1 METDELAALACKW
14 QYAAQS
20 TLQRLAVY
28 GDLCRIVGWNH
39 RVVVRV
45 AAINQSA
52 SHNAVSKLD
61 FCASVIKLDDSVVAV
76 LAQNVLQQRSWL
88 LRQVEI
94 GRSLTLDAEV
104 LASHQF
110 MTIAG
115 NHGKCLW
122 SQVEIDTVHHRAQ
135 LV

>member
-1 METDELAALACKW
+1 MWKRMSWLLWLANGNTP
-14 QYAAQS
+14 AQS
-20 TLQRLAVY
+20 TLQASAVY
-28 GDLCRIVGWNH
+28 CNLVRVVWND

-88 LRQVEI
+88 LRQVE
-94 GRSLTLDAEV
+94 
-104 LASHQF
+104 
-110 MTIAG
+110 
-115 NHGKCLW
+115 C
-122 SQVEIDTVHHRAQ
+122 
-135 LV
+135 